1 MQASVDAARRCIAA
15 GTERPR
21 ARRFSAAGAGRTWD
35 GARMRMPGSQDQGT
49 TGSPQRSVRFEGGG
63 GEIQRGP
70 SALDPAVQV
79 EGQAPIR
86 ALAQRV
92 GGGLQQ
98 LRRGGHEADRATI
111 CWPV

>member
-1 MQASVDAARRCIAA
+1 M
-15 GTERPR
+15 
-21 ARRFSAAGAGRTWD
+21 
-35 GARMRMPGSQDQGT
+35 
-49 TGSPQRSVRFEGGG
+49 RFEGGD
-63 GEIQRGP
+63 EIQRGP

-92 GGGLQQ
+92 EGSLQQ